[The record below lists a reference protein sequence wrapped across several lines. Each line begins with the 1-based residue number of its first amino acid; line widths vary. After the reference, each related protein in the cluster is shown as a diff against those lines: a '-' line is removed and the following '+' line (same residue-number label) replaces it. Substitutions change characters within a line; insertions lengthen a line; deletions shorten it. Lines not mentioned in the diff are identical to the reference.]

1 MMTALNMNM
10 IYEIQTMMEGHQGA
24 WESHGHTDIIANMQD
39 EEHRQVLSPVCM
51 IEHTEHKQ
59 SNCRD
64 VCPCKTQSSYCAY
77 GSSRNA
83 DGHGG
88 GT

>member
-39 EEHRQVLSPVCM
+39 EEHRQVLSPV
-51 IEHTEHKQ
+51 
-59 SNCRD
+59 
-64 VCPCKTQSSYCAY
+64 
-77 GSSRNA
+77 
-83 DGHGG
+83 
-88 GT
+88 